1 MTKKEI
7 VSRLSLVKGL
17 LKEARELLDPV
28 VPYLEYDCDLKAA
41 RAIGTDL
48 TWAMENTSVIS
59 AHQLGKAMNDNMGY
73 GDFSR
78 VKARKS

>member
-7 VSRLSLVKGL
+7 VSGLSLVSGL
-17 LKEARELLDPV
+17 LKEARQLLDPV
-28 VPYLEYDCDLKAA
+28 VLYLEYDCDLKAA

-48 TWAMENTSVIS
+48 TWAMENTSIIS
-59 AHQLGKAMNDNMGY
+59 AHQLGKAMSDNMGY

-78 VKARKS
+78 VTARKS

>member
-7 VSRLSLVKGL
+7 VSRLSLVNGL
-17 LKEARELLDPV
+17 LKEARELLGSVAPF
-28 VPYLEYDCDLKAA
+28 LEYDCDLKAA

-59 AHQLGKAMNDNMGY
+59 AHQVGKAMNDNMGH

-78 VKARKS
+78 VKARKL